1 MNTYLKLSSTK
12 SNTNCNCISPFY
24 IDNISGINPSTGH
37 YYTDDDK
44 DILKTALYRISNA
57 KGCDVG
63 QCCDPNDPTATPDAD
78 FTKQFL
84 QNFPKIMP
92 IYEGSNLVSVKL
104 STTNNVKT
112 NGWIEPTPHLIC
124 KISKSIVN
132 NTSDPTIKIANNL
145 VSDCFTNQC
154 SPVESITMD
163 NLLQNSK
170 NDMKYTF
177 LDDARV
183 TQAIRDN
190 NISYVKEYIKK
201 YKQIDSPLTNDSYSN
216 RMIHIACDSNSL
228 NILNMLIAL
237 KSNLNITNKLNE
249 TPMHF
254 AVRNGNLDNINALL
268 IQGVDLTII
277 NSKGET
283 AMFYAMAKGDMR
295 IINMLYNNTS
305 PLLTIDNSGNNL
317 IHYCILNCPSFKNED
332 DDTKNASNSIM
343 NSKADIIKFLI
354 DHGVSSEQI
363 NLAGLT
369 PLEITEKQINR
380 EINRE
385 CALNISNQNS
395 TINEKFFNV
404 KPMIPNKNKIEKFTN
419 NNATNNNVNNYTTE
433 HQSLLEVQ
441 SMLFNNIVRNNPKK
455 YGDYISTDDVPKG
468 SPIEILDTICY
479 GDGMTGNEDSV
490 ECIEKGGQIVKIKN
504 KTTKIKI
511 ELTPENEIDID
522 NVDQSELYFKKNPDK
537 IPKTNIP
544 SNVKNYNSMYVDSP
558 NEIPKTTAGITYNIG
573 QESSNEL
580 NSIQTTMAFNPQ
592 PTNAYISQPT
602 NNPAITTS
610 SIPNPSNPS
619 NTQNTPNPS
628 NTILEHPPMYDDTI
642 IHKCQSDAIYNST
655 KITQAQELLYNETNP
670 QTTLFS
676 QTQTTL
682 ANISSSSVFQKYKII
697 FIILI
702 VLVILLIIG
711 IVVYKFISNRKKSN
725 NNSSNSNS
733 NRNSNS
739 NSK

>member
-1 MNTYLKLSSTK
+1 MNSYLKISSTK
-12 SNTNCNCISPFY
+12 NNTHCNCISPFY
-24 IDNISGINPSTGH
+24 IDSISGINPSTGH

-44 DILKTALYRISNA
+44 DILKTSLYRISNA
-57 KGCDVG
+57 KGCEVG
-63 QCCDPNDPTATPDAD
+63 QCCDPNDPTKTPDAD
-78 FTKQFL
+78 FTNKFL

-112 NGWIEPTPHLIC
+112 NGWIAPTPHLIC

-132 NTSDPTIKIANNL
+132 DTSDPTIKIATNL
-145 VSDCFTNQC
+145 VSDCFTNNC

-163 NLLQNSK
+163 NLLQNAKS
-170 NDMKYTF
+170 DMKYTF

-183 TQAIRDN
+183 TQAIREN

-237 KSNLNITNKLNE
+237 KANLNITNKLNE

-254 AVRNGNLDNINALL
+254 AVRKANLDNISALL
-268 IQGVDLTII
+268 MQGIDLTIA

-283 AMFYAMAKGDMR
+283 AMFYAMITGDIR
-295 IINMLYNNTS
+295 IINMLYNNAS
-305 PLLTIDNSGNNL
+305 PLLNIDNSGNNL
-317 IHYCILNCPSFKNED
+317 IHYCILNCPSFKNVD
-332 DDTKNASNSIM
+332 DDTKNASNSIT
-343 NSKADIIKFLI
+343 NSKADIIRFLI
-354 DHGVSSEQI
+354 EHGVSSEQI

-369 PLEITEKQINR
+369 PLEMTEKEINR

-404 KPMIPNKNKIEKFTN
+404 KPIIPNKNKIENFTN
-419 NNATNNNVNNYTTE
+419 NNTNNNVKINDINNYTTE

-441 SMLFNNIVRNNPKK
+441 SMIFNNVIRNNPKK
-455 YGDYISTDDVPKG
+455 YSDYISTDDIPKG
-468 SPIEILDTICY
+468 APIEILDTICY
-479 GDGMTGNEDSV
+479 GDGMTGNEDSYD
-490 ECIEKGGQIVKIKN
+490 CIAKGGQIVKIKN

-511 ELTPENEIDID
+511 ELTPENDVDID
-522 NVDQSELYFKKNPDK
+522 NVNQSELYFDKNPEK
-537 IPKTNIP
+537 IPKTNYP
-544 SNVKNYNSMYVDSP
+544 SNVKDYNSMYNESP
-558 NEIPKTTAGITYNIG
+558 NEVPKTTAGVTYNIG
-573 QESSNEL
+573 QDSSNEL

-610 SIPNPSNPS
+610 SIQKPSDTVNKP
-619 NTQNTPNPS
+619 
-628 NTILEHPPMYDDTI
+628 LDHPPMYDDTI
-642 IHKCQSDAIYNST
+642 IHKCKTDAIYNST
-655 KITQAQELLYNETNP
+655 KITQAQLYNETNP
-670 QTTLFS
+670 QTTFFS
-676 QTQTTL
+676 QTQSADSNQTETTI
-682 ANISSSSVFQKYKII
+682 ANISSSSVFQKYKIL

-711 IVVYKFISNRKKSN
+711 IVVYKVISNRKTSN
-725 NNSSNSNS
+725 NNF
-733 NRNSNS
+733 NSNS